1 MQRALLAIALLA
13 AATSVQAEHRRD
25 QNFER
30 VLVPVFFA
38 GPGAQGAQWATNV
51 EVMNTGAPLQLA
63 HPVLG
68 DNEPGAEPDE
78 VVCNGE
84 RNVGT
89 RDGQVVCSGNQ
100 HAAGVILYVPRN
112 ANPQDVHI
120 SARVLDLSR
129 TSDRYGTAIPVIWEG
144 DLLSGTMV
152 LLDIP
157 TGDRRYRSGIRLFD
171 VYQWNTVFTLRFYDM
186 DKVRKGTATTPL
198 LQTQVTA
205 VWDFDSDASV
215 RPMRPS
221 FAQIGDLMAAF
232 PVLASV
238 DSVAIEITGANTVG
252 PPDQPESRL
261 YALGSITNNTT
272 QEVTIVSPK

>member
-1 MQRALLAIALLA
+1 MQRALIALLLA
-13 AATSVQAEHRRD
+13 AAATPALAEHRKD

-38 GPGAQGAQWATNV
+38 GPGAQGARWATNV
-51 EVMNTGAPLQLA
+51 EVLNTGEPLQLA
-63 HPVLG
+63 HPVVG
-68 DNEPGAEPDE
+68 DNLPAGEDD
-78 VVCNGE
+78 VVCDGE
-84 RNVGT
+84 RDVET
-89 RDGQVVCSGNQ
+89 RDGQVVCFGNQ
-100 HAAGVILYVPRN
+100 HAAGIILYVPR
-112 ANPQDVHI
+112 DTESRELHI

-129 TSDRYGTAIPVIWEG
+129 TSDRYGTAIPVIREG

-171 VYQWNTVFTLRFYDM
+171 AFQWNTVFTLRFYDM

-205 VWDFDSDASV
+205 VWDFDSDSAV

-221 FAQIGDLMAAF
+221 FAQIGDLVAAF

-238 DSVAIEITGANTVG
+238 DSVAIEITGADTVG
-252 PPDQPESRL
+252 LPDQPEDRL

-272 QEVTIVSPK
+272 QEVTIVAPR